1 MYIFDCLYG
10 KIEFNK
16 KITRCILTPEMQR
29 LREVRLGNINSLF
42 LTGSSNN
49 NRFEHCIGTAYLAKV
64 NIENNKRN
72 FKADE
77 RNAFI
82 FAALFH
88 DLANGPFGHSY
99 EYLVEKQGFIPE
111 ESVSDV
117 IFGKMEGAHKK
128 SVTLEPFYMGEPNGI
143 KGQLTS
149 NEIEAIDCIIKGNN
163 DHCSKIL
170 SDVIDID
177 NIDNVYRMAYH
188 MGISI
193 DRKIPVE
200 LSKGIICKDNR
211 LLFKDSVVPYLYD
224 WYEIRSQVYNML
236 LYNPEDFSAK
246 CMLAEVMESVLRNKY
261 TKIRWQS
268 TDAELID
275 TLLNVGEQWDHI
287 DVPMRK
293 IEENC
298 YEDICDRL
306 LNGTKVNETLKELG
320 VTVPN
325 IANISVVK
333 EGDILIIN
341 FYNTTYRI
349 YNNYLYKEKKIS
361 INYKRIIKRLML
373 GDLYKCVG
381 IFVSSQTERTNL
393 FSDNNVRNRL
403 EVECMQYIKK
413 KLDNDKELSIAFH
426 VILDKHKTN
435 RQLNV
440 TLETGENFSIGKN
453 SNDLL
458 IGAFIRNIG
467 NGLARNNLNEEKRKI
482 LSSIIN
488 DFFALNGIKC
498 VEHKLYSEVECI
510 E

>member
-64 NIENNKRN
+64 NVENNKKN

-77 RNAFI
+77 RNALI
-82 FAALFH
+82 YAALFH

-111 ESVSDV
+111 ESVSSV

-143 KGQLTS
+143 KGLLT
-149 NEIEAIDCIIKGNN
+149 NREIEAIDCIIKGNN
-163 DHCSKIL
+163 EHCSKIL
-170 SDVIDID
+170 SDAIDID

-188 MGISI
+188 MGISVNK
-193 DRKIPVE
+193 KIPVE
-200 LSKGIICKDNR
+200 LAKGIICNDNR
-211 LLFKDSVVPYLYD
+211 LFFKDSVVPYLYD

-275 TLLNVGEQWDHI
+275 TLLNVGEQWDYI
-287 DVPMRK
+287 DVPLKK
-293 IEENC
+293 IEEKH
-298 YEDICDRL
+298 YEDIYNRL
-306 LNGTKVNETLKELG
+306 LNGYRVNETLKELG
-320 VTVPN
+320 VIVPE

-333 EGDILIIN
+333 EKDRIIIN
-341 FYNTTYRI
+341 FYNTTYKI
-349 YNNYLYKEKKIS
+349 YNNFLYKEKKIS

-381 IFVSSQTERTNL
+381 IFVTSQTEKANS
-393 FSDNNVRNRL
+393 FSDINVRNRL
-403 EVECMQYIKK
+403 EVECMQYIKRRVGS
-413 KLDNDKELSIAFH
+413 DKDLSIAFH
-426 VILDKHKTN
+426 AILDKNKTN

-440 TLETGENFSIGKN
+440 TLETGENFNIGKN
-453 SNDLL
+453 SNNLL
-458 IGAFIRNIG
+458 IGAFIRNTG
-467 NGLARNNLNEEKRKI
+467 NGLSRNNMNEEKRKV

-488 DFFALNGIKC
+488 EFFEQNGIKC
-498 VEHKLYSEVECI
+498 LEHKLYSEVEYI